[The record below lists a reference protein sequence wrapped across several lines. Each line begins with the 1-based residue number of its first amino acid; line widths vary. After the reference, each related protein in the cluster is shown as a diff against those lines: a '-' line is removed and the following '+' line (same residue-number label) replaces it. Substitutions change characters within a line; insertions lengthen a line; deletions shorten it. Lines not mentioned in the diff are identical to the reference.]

1 MPSKYQIMRKSVHT
15 MERTIVYGIRLDNKE
30 PSFIFLSYFAHMLAV
45 KAYTAS
51 WRYWIGNRVANAI
64 NHLGKRRMKTN

>member
-30 PSFIFLSYFAHMLAV
+30 PSFIFYHIFAHMLAV

-51 WRYWIGNRVANAI
+51 LALLDRVANAI